1 MEREQVNLE
10 ELQTTWQQLG
20 NESVMYPMEMSDVG
34 VKIGLERQLFVDD
47 HLIAQSTGTMRQ
59 TSRCATRATSS
70 FATRPAGPTARYRP
84 CPGWEPTRSCTSCRR
99 PTDVQLA

>member
-10 ELQTTWQQLG
+10 ELQTTWRQLG

-47 HLIAQSTGTMRQ
+47 HLSTEHGHNAADQPLRHQ
-59 TSRCATRATSS
+59 
-70 FATRPAGPTARYRP
+70 GN
-84 CPGWEPTRSCTSCRR
+84 
-99 PTDVQLA
+99 